1 MEATRE
7 NVGGQRVH
15 GISLEDNRTRIAK
28 FAEYTDNWN
37 GYGAKL
43 FDPVFLNQV
52 LNGIISDLK
61 PQPEIYP
68 LPDGGLQ
75 LEWEKSN
82 GEYLELEIHQG
93 DTEHRFFHMPASA
106 SGDGSYCVK
115 PYGSIHIN
123 ETVRGFYAREIGLI
137 TKMWS
142 IMPKDDF
149 RAVTEFLLRAD
160 PEATCWPYEYVAD
173 TMKAA
178 TGRTVASESTARP
191 SDD

>member
-1 MEATRE
+1 MEVTCE
-7 NVGGQRVH
+7 NVGSKRVH
-15 GISLEDNRTRIAK
+15 GVSLEDNRTRIAN
-28 FAEYTDNWN
+28 FAKYTDNWN
-37 GYGAKL
+37 GYGAKA
-43 FDPVFLNQV
+43 FDPVFLDQV

-75 LEWEKSN
+75 LEWKKSN

-93 DTEHRFFHMPASA
+93 DTEHRFFHMPASD

-115 PYGSIHIN
+115 SYGSIYIN

-149 RAVTEFLLRAD
+149 RAVTEFLLRTD

-178 TGRTVASESTARP
+178 TGRTVASESTTRP
-191 SDD
+191 NDG

>member
-1 MEATRE
+1 MEAARK
-7 NVGGQRVH
+7 NVGGQRVY
-15 GISLEDNRTRIAK
+15 GISLENNRARIAN

-37 GYGAKL
+37 GYGAKA

-106 SGDGSYCVK
+106 SGDGHYCVK
-115 PYGSIHIN
+115 PYGSAHIN

-149 RAVTEFLLRAD
+149 RAVTEFLLRTD

-191 SDD
+191 SDG